1 MNIDNGIR
9 IVNNIEE
16 IYEEVFTRKGMGLFM
31 RMAWLHVKEDY
42 DKKPSLAEIS
52 YRLMIE
58 ELIVYGL
65 ATQDEKGYNKM
76 FKVLKE
82 EDKKLKIDSYKELM
96 DYYKDYIKP
105 LRKFFEN
112 NPDRK
117 KKIFEV

>member
-1 MNIDNGIR
+1 MNKNEGFL
-9 IVNNIEE
+9 IVLNIEN
-16 IYEEVFTRKGMGLFM
+16 IFEEVFTRKGMGIFM
-31 RMAWLHVKEDY
+31 RMAWLHIKDEY
-42 DKKPSLAEIS
+42 NKKDISDIS

-76 FKVLKE
+76 LKVLE
-82 EDKKLKIDSYKELM
+82 EKDKKLKIDSYKELM

-105 LRKFFEN
+105 LRNFFEN

>member
-1 MNIDNGIR
+1 MNIDKGIL
-9 IVNNIEE
+9 IINNIEE

-65 ATQDEKGYNKM
+65 ATEDENGYSKM
-76 FKVLKE
+76 IKVLKDN
-82 EDKKLKIDSYKELM
+82 DKKLKIDSYKELM
-96 DYYKDYIKP
+96 DYYEDYIKP
-105 LRKFFEN
+105 LREFFEN
-112 NPDRK
+112 NPERK

>member
-1 MNIDNGIR
+1 MNKSERLHIML
-9 IVNNIEE
+9 NIEE

-65 ATQDEKGYNKM
+65 ATQDEKGYNEM
-76 FKVLKE
+76 LKLLE
-82 EDKKLKIDSYKELM
+82 EKDNKLKIKPYKEML
-96 DYYKDYIKP
+96 DYYENYIKQ
-105 LRKFFEN
+105 LREFFEN